1 MNSPVKPFREE
12 FSNVVVKL
20 KMMCLKRSEK
30 CLRVWNVS
38 GCPKMDDAG
47 SFLKICSK
55 STTTSLGLIL
65 GRIINSRLF
74 TSALAA
80 LEWFSIAAKGTMVWS
95 PMNRIDDP
103 PSHLSV
109 VGSPW
114 SHRTQVPSPSNEV

>member
-1 MNSPVKPFREE
+1 
-12 FSNVVVKL
+12 
-20 KMMCLKRSEK
+20 
-30 CLRVWNVS
+30 
-38 GCPKMDDAG
+38 MDDAG

-80 LEWFSIAAKGTMVWS
+80 LECFSIAAKGTMVWS

-114 SHRTQVPSPSNEV
+114 SHRTQVPSPSNEVWAVTSPLAVVTDFVSKWFGSPSGFLFF